1 MQKILLAVDGSDTS
15 LRAVGHVAKRAS
27 TAKEDYQILLVNVQY
42 PLHGSVSTFIDA
54 GQVKQYHHEEGMK
67 ALAAAKEQ
75 LAAAGVT
82 YTHHLFVGEPAE
94 VMTRFAREQGCDEIV
109 IGTRG
114 LSGIGS
120 LLMGSV
126 ATKVIHLADMPV
138 LLVK

>member
-1 MQKILLAVDGSDTS
+1 MQKILLAVDGSDS
-15 LRAVGHVAKRAS
+15 ALRAVDHVVKRTASAKD
-27 TAKEDYQILLVNVQY
+27 DYQLLLVNVQY

-54 GQVKQYHHEEGMK
+54 GQVKQYHQDEGLK
-67 ALAAAKEQ
+67 TLVGAREKLD
-75 LAAAGVT
+75 AAGVKYT
-82 YTHHLFVGEPAE
+82 YHLFVGEPAE
-94 VMTRFAREQGCDEIV
+94 VITRFAREQGAAEIV

>member
-15 LRAVGHVAKRAS
+15 LRAVDHVARRAAA
-27 TAKEDYQILLVNVQY
+27 AKEDYQILLVNVQY

-54 GQVKQYHHEEGMK
+54 GQVKQYHQDEGMK
-67 ALAAAKEQ
+67 TLAAAQEK
-75 LAAAGVT
+75 LAAAGVD
-82 YTHHLFVGEPAE
+82 YSHHLFVGEPAE
-94 VMTRFAREQGCDEIV
+94 VVTRFAREQGCDEIV

-120 LLMGSV
+120 LFMGSV
-126 ATKVIHLADMPV
+126 ATKIIHLADMPV